1 VTPKKEYAKECPK
14 MAFANRVAY
23 TSKRKSSTIVLTRVD
38 CAKNTKSQIQEN
50 AKTSR
55 PTVSFGQIWDFAK
68 RSKTKWKICAERAV
82 AYAKK

>member
-1 VTPKKEYAKECPK
+1 
-14 MAFANRVAY
+14 
-23 TSKRKSSTIVLTRVD
+23 VD
-38 CAKNTKSQIQEN
+38 CAKNIKIEIEAN

-68 RSKTKWKICAERAV
+68 RSKTKWKIYAERAV